1 MKPHRIQIKLNK
13 MENIKSYE
21 RFNDYVG
28 ENWDADSQKQSCMSE
43 KAITKMKKLCEKHL
57 MDEANEYHNDMDE
70 EHTYEG
76 YIKECQS
83 MLKEMLGQPGYASV
97 GKPFA
102 N

>member
-1 MKPHRIQIKLNK
+1 MKPHLTQIKPYK

-28 ENWDADSQKQSCMSE
+28 ENWDADKQNKSCMSE
-43 KAITKMKKLCEKHL
+43 KAMYKMKKLCEKHL
-57 MDEANEYHNDMDE
+57 MEEANDYHNDTDE
-70 EHTYEG
+70 AHTYEG
-76 YIKECQS
+76 YIEECQS